1 MRALRFS
8 PLVVRRLV
16 ALSTA
21 ALVLTTAGCAAE
33 QTEHGPATVATPS
46 TSPTSSAL
54 SGPDGAEGEGA
65 AYAAG
70 TADDTVGGGVI
81 VTIGDS
87 IMAGYGLDPD
97 EAWPALMA
105 DTTGRDVVNISCS
118 GAGFVA
124 VGDCDTDF
132 AGLIGEAAAQHPSL
146 IIVQSSDNDADEDAD
161 DLDAATMDA
170 VTALHDAAPDARI
183 VGLSTLWNPSWDAP
197 DAIAW
202 SSDALQAAVEA
213 VGGRFVDI
221 GQPLHDRADLLQWD
235 EEHPN
240 VAGQR
245 ELRTTVLS
253 ALAESDITL

>member
-1 MRALRFS
+1 M
-8 PLVVRRLV
+8 RRLL
-16 ALSTA
+16 ALSA
-21 ALVLTTAGCAAE
+21 VALVLTTAGCAAE
-33 QTEHGPATVATPS
+33 QPSRVLPTAAAPS
-46 TSPTSSAL
+46 TSGTSVLGGVDA
-54 SGPDGAEGEGA
+54 GQTDADAGAS
-65 AYAAG
+65 AAG
-70 TADDTVGGGVI
+70 ATDDVDGGVI

-97 EAWPALMA
+97 EAWPALMG
-105 DTTGRDVVNISCS
+105 DSTGRDVVNISCS

-132 AGLIGEAAAQHPSL
+132 AGLIEEAAAQHPSL

-161 DLDAATMDA
+161 DLDTATMDA

-202 SSDALQAAVEA
+202 SSDALQEAVEA

-221 GQPLHDRADLLQWD
+221 GQPLHGRADLLQWD

-240 VAGQR
+240 AAGQR
-245 ELRTTVLS
+245 ELRATVLS
-253 ALAESDITL
+253 ALAEADIAL